1 MNSSFQSLLL
11 VTGSEDSSSNSFFGP
26 VTFIILI
33 SLVLASVGL
42 FRWRQERRRQRRRIH
57 HACGMSLPHA
67 PPRPGLPEEPTVT
80 DQAHE
85 SEANDPA

>member
-11 VTGSEDSSSNSFFGP
+11 VTGYEDSSSNSFFGP

-42 FRWRQERRRQRRRIH
+42 FRWRQEQRRRQLKFREMQNTTKRRDRI
-57 HACGMSLPHA
+57 
-67 PPRPGLPEEPTVT
+67 R
-80 DQAHE
+80 
-85 SEANDPA
+85 